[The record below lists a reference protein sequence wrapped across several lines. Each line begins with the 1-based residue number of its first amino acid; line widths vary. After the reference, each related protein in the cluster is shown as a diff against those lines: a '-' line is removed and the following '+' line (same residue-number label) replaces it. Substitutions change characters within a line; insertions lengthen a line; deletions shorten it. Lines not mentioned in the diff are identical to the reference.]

1 MGKLI
6 IEVELKKYRKI
17 VFKGGDKMLLNNNV
31 LLFLDIVPNYDR
43 GLREYER
50 IEYKEIKVDDTIG
63 N

>member
-1 MGKLI
+1 
-6 IEVELKKYRKI
+6 
-17 VFKGGDKMLLNNNV
+17 MLLNNNV

-63 N
+63 NWGGIAIPPQLFFYWDM